1 MPWIDVIREQDAQGE
16 LKEVYKK
23 LREQRAG
30 ERINQDRNNAER
42 YRRTRGLLED
52 LLKEHIASVRSALT
66 VRPENTA
73 PLRDFY
79 GIVESVL
86 MA

>member
-30 ERINQDRNNAER
+30 ERINQDRNNA
-42 YRRTRGLLED
+42 
-52 LLKEHIASVRSALT
+52 ASGPPITPPTLHSR
-66 VRPENTA
+66 
-73 PLRDFY
+73 F
-79 GIVESVL
+79 
-86 MA
+86 